1 MKLFNMEQERLMTAK
16 GYITASEIMQQP
28 DLWQETVD
36 IIRNNK
42 KHIQD
47 FLEKALH
54 EKNIRII
61 ITGAGTSAYVGDTV
75 APYIRRISG
84 LRVDSIATTDLVSNP
99 KDYFEKDTPTILI
112 SCARSGNSPESVA
125 TYNLGEQFVDQLYQ
139 IVITCNPEGDLAKN
153 TGGNN
158 KNLLVLMPA
167 LSNDKGFAMTGSFSC
182 MVLTLLLIFDLEKFT
197 QNKVVAQE
205 IIECGKQILTDEV
218 NNIQKLVDYGCKRI
232 AFLGSSVLKG
242 LAEEAALKSL
252 ELSSGKVVTFS
263 ESVLGFRH
271 GPKCIVNDHTIV
283 FVFLSN
289 QPYTRQYDVDILKEL
304 YREKGNY
311 KVVAISYGPDET
323 LAEMADYVL
332 VVNKKG
338 GSNKEDAYAA
348 LGYILYAQMY
358 ALLNSLKM
366 GITPDNPRPDGT
378 VNRVV
383 QGVSIYSC
391 KE

>member
-1 MKLFNMEQERLMTAK
+1 MKLFNMEREVLQAAQ
-16 GYITASEIMQQP
+16 GGITASEILQQP
-28 DLWQETVD
+28 ILWQETVE
-36 IIRNNK
+36 ILENNK
-42 KHIQD
+42 TRIQN
-47 FLEKALH
+47 FWGKALR
-54 EKNIRII
+54 EENLRII
-61 ITGAGTSAYVGDTV
+61 ITGAGTSAYVGNTV
-75 APYIRRISG
+75 APYIRRILG

-99 KDYFEKDTPTILI
+99 TDYFEKDTPTILI

-125 TYNLGEQFVDQLYQ
+125 TYKLGEQFVDHVYQ
-139 IVITCNPEGDLAKN
+139 IVITCNQEGALAKN
-153 TGGNN
+153 AGGND
-158 KNLLVLMPA
+158 KNLLILMPE

-182 MVLTLLLIFDLEKFT
+182 MVLTLLMMFTLEEFDK
-197 QNKVVAQE
+197 NKLVAQE
-205 IIECGKQILTDEV
+205 IINCGKRILVDDAGE
-218 NNIQKLVDYGCKRI
+218 IQKLVNYGCKRI

-263 ESVLGFRH
+263 ESILGFRH
-271 GPKCIVNDHTIV
+271 GPKCIVDDQTMV

-289 QPYTRQYDVDILKEL
+289 QPYTRQYDLDILKEL

-311 KVVAISYGPDET
+311 KVVAISYGPDAT

-332 VVNKKG
+332 VVNKRA
-338 GSNKEDAYAA
+338 GSQMEDAYAA

-358 ALLNSLKM
+358 ALLNSLNM

-383 QGVSIYSC
+383 QGVTIYSHQ
-391 KE
+391 

>member
-1 MKLFNMEQERLMTAK
+1 MKLFNMEQELLMTAK
-16 GYITASEIMQQP
+16 GYITASEILQQP
-28 DLWQETVD
+28 TLWQETVD
-36 IIRNNK
+36 IMEHNK
-42 KHIQD
+42 AQIQD
-47 FLEKALH
+47 FLGTALR
-54 EKNIRII
+54 EQNLRII

-75 APYIRRISG
+75 APYLRRSLG
-84 LRVDSIATTDLVSNP
+84 LRVDSVATTDLVANP

-125 TYNLGEQFVDQLYQ
+125 TYNLAEQFVDELYQ
-139 IVITCNPEGDLAKN
+139 IVITCNKEGDLAKN
-153 TGGNN
+153 TGGNA
-158 KNLLVLMPA
+158 KNLLVLMPE

-182 MVLTLLLIFDLEKFT
+182 MVLTLLVLFDLKNFT
-197 QNKVVAQE
+197 QNKVVIQE
-205 IIECGKQILTDEV
+205 LVDCGKRILVDEAGAM
-218 NNIQKLVDYGCKRI
+218 QKLVDYGCKRI
-232 AFLGSSVLKG
+232 AFLGSAVLKG

-271 GPKCIVNDHTIV
+271 GPKCIVDDHTIV

-289 QPYTRQYDVDILKEL
+289 QPYTRQYDIDIVKEL

-311 KVVAISYGPDET
+311 KVVAISYGPDTT
-323 LAEMADYVL
+323 LAEMADYVFI
-332 VVNKKG
+332 VNKQG
-338 GSNKEDAYAA
+338 GTNREDAYAA
-348 LGYILYAQMY
+348 MDYILYAQMY

-383 QGVSIYSC
+383 QGVNIYSY
-391 KE
+391 K

>member
-28 DLWQETVD
+28 ELWQETVA
-36 IIRNNK
+36 IIESNK
-42 KHIQD
+42 QQIED
-47 FLEKALH
+47 FLGKALL
-54 EKNIRII
+54 EKNLRII

-75 APYIRRISG
+75 APYIRRILG
-84 LRVDSIATTDLVSNP
+84 IRVDSIATTDLVSNP

-125 TYNLGEQFVDQLYQ
+125 TYNLAEQFVDQLYQ

-153 TGGNN
+153 IGENNN
-158 KNLLVLMPA
+158 KLLVLMPI

-182 MVLTLLLIFDLEKFT
+182 MVLTLVLMFDLGNFT
-197 QNKVVAQE
+197 RNKGVAQE
-205 IIECGKQILTDEV
+205 IIDCGKNILANQVTDIE
-218 NNIQKLVDYGCKRI
+218 KLVDYGYKRI

-271 GPKCIVNDHTIV
+271 GPKCIVDDHTMV

-311 KVVAISYGPDET
+311 QVVAISYAPDQT
-323 LAEMADYVL
+323 LAEIADYVL
-332 VVNKKG
+332 VVNKDG
-338 GSNKEDAYAA
+338 GSNQEDAYAA
-348 LGYILYAQMY
+348 LGYILYAQIY

-383 QGVSIYSC
+383 QGVSIYPC
-391 KE
+391 K

>member
-28 DLWQETVD
+28 ELWQETVA
-36 IIRNNK
+36 IIESNK
-42 KHIQD
+42 QQIED
-47 FLEKALH
+47 FLGKALL
-54 EKNIRII
+54 EKNLRII

-75 APYIRRISG
+75 APYIRRILG
-84 LRVDSIATTDLVSNP
+84 IRVDSIATTDLVSNP

-125 TYNLGEQFVDQLYQ
+125 TYNLAEQFVDQLYQ

-153 TGGNN
+153 IGENNN
-158 KNLLVLMPA
+158 KLLVLMPI

-182 MVLTLLLIFDLEKFT
+182 MVLTLVLMFDLGNFT
-197 QNKVVAQE
+197 RNKGVAQE
-205 IIECGKQILTDEV
+205 IIDCGKNILANQITDIE
-218 NNIQKLVDYGCKRI
+218 KLVDYGYKRI

-271 GPKCIVNDHTIV
+271 GPKCIVDDHTMV

-311 KVVAISYGPDET
+311 QVVAISYAPDQT
-323 LAEMADYVL
+323 LAEIADYVL
-332 VVNKKG
+332 VVNKDG
-338 GSNKEDAYAA
+338 GSNQEDAYAA
-348 LGYILYAQMY
+348 LGYILYAQIY

-383 QGVSIYSC
+383 QGVSIYPC
-391 KE
+391 K